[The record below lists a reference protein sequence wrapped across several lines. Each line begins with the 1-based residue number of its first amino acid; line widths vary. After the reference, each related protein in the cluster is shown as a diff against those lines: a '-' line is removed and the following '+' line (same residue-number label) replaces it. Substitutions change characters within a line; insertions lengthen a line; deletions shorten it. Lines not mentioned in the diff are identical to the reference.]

1 LNCFRP
7 FLSLILFPAI
17 LLVTSPPD
25 LRAQA
30 PIGTLHGMVVNVSD
44 GDHLTV
50 NNDGTEIF
58 VRLYGIDAPEISKV
72 RRSDTPHSKH
82 GQPFAGRAFMEL
94 SNKVLHRQVTL
105 EIMRIDRKDQV
116 IAVVFLE
123 NRNINLEMVTGGW
136 AWASRSAKKHPE
148 GPEYQAAEN
157 LARSERIG
165 LWSQNDPLPPWEFR
179 KQRKVEDLDNW

>member
-1 LNCFRP
+1 MNLLNP
-7 FLSLILFPAI
+7 LLSLMLFSAI
-17 LLVTSPPD
+17 HFASPPL

-72 RRSDTPHSKH
+72 RRNDPSQTRH
-82 GQPFAGRAFMEL
+82 GQPFAGRAFMAL

-105 EIMRIDRKDQV
+105 EIMRIDHHERAV
-116 IAVVFLE
+116 AVVFLE
-123 NRNINLEMVTGGW
+123 NRNINLELVESGW
-136 AWASRSAKKHPE
+136 AWASRSGKKRPD
-148 GPEYQAAEN
+148 GMEYQEAEEH
-157 LARSERIG
+157 ARSAKTG
-165 LWSQNDPLPPWEFR
+165 LWAQDNPTPPWEFR
-179 KQRKVEDLDNW
+179 KARKMVDLDNW